1 VTDSAKSSFIFKRC
15 APFFKLRG
23 TTMSAAGR
31 SASSGVP
38 GFHVPGSV
46 AAAAHA
52 SPSSLSHHKPQ
63 GPVNATRQQ
72 LKQYYQHL
80 FPVQDL
86 CAWLS
91 YTGNVPSSSNSSN
104 SSNSASSSSSTRKPS
119 LMFQKR
125 EFSFTM
131 ADGKYWRYQSFKSAF
146 ALRASMVR
154 HVPSKID
161 IGACYNVSPK
171 PVKFRDESEAFVAV
185 ERELVFDID
194 LTDYDSVR
202 TSSSGTGISK
212 KCWGFVAVAV
222 KVLDARLRSDFGFK
236 HLFWVYSGRRG
247 VHCWVC
253 DKRARLLSNKLRAA
267 IANYL
272 SYVQPEAKL
281 SAKRGEKQGE
291 DDETSVYEAPLHPAL
306 EQSMPCLRA
315 FFERSVIQSQGQALL
330 SDKANWSRILD
341 LVPDFDFV
349 VCNKESSSKTQD
361 SLQNPPYSK
370 RMKPKS
376 QSFVAHLTDLW
387 THECSNASERWAC
400 FKKQV
405 NILKHNGSLHK
416 STRRLLSSLETFIV
430 TTCTYPRLDVNVTT
444 HMTHLLKAPFCIHP
458 STGNVCVPL
467 SVAAIDDFDPTKDV
481 PTLAQ
486 LLKEVSDFDAAAK
499 QTAAT
504 SKPPKTTTV
513 DKTSL
518 KKFLDMWKAEFLQP
532 LLSSG
537 CN

>member
-1 VTDSAKSSFIFKRC
+1 
-15 APFFKLRG
+15 
-23 TTMSAAGR
+23 MSAAGH
-31 SASSGVP
+31 SAIRSGVP
-38 GFHVPGSV
+38 GLLVPGSA

-52 SPSSLSHHKPQ
+52 SLSSSPLSHHEPQ
-63 GPVNATRQQ
+63 GPVNATQQQ
-72 LKQYYQHL
+72 LKQYYRHL

-86 CAWLS
+86 CAWLL
-91 YTGNVPSSSNSSN
+91 YTGINPSSSNSSN
-104 SSNSASSSSSTRKPS
+104 NSASSSSSTRKPS

-222 KVLDARLRSDFGFK
+222 KVLDARLRNDFGFK

-272 SYVQPEAKL
+272 SYMQPEAKL
-281 SAKRGEKQGE
+281 AAKRGEQQGE

-349 VCNKESSSKTQD
+349 VRNKESST
-361 SLQNPPYSK
+361 NPPYSK

-405 NILKHNGSLHK
+405 DILKRDGSLHK

-499 QTAAT
+499 KTAAT
-504 SKPPKTTTV
+504 SQLPAPTTV

-518 KKFLDMWKAEFLQP
+518 KKFLDVWKAEFLQP